1 MARDY
6 NYNLHV
12 CDVDVMSVMNESS
25 NAFIFEVVLDELN
38 NEHHSYI
45 TSIWYSVELTR
56 YSADVA
62 VTHANYSQCVHD
74 IMSSQMNNETLH
86 HGLHFCS
93 ILDTNAPT
101 MIPTL
106 APSYIPS
113 RNPTIIPTK
122 NPTLIPSHNPT
133 LIPSYIPSRNPTII
147 PTKNPTL
154 IPSHNPTLI
163 PSYNPSFVPS
173 YNPTLRTTG
182 NPTFIESMAANTE
195 SVDGNK
201 SSHNSANVMSSVSLT
216 IIICLSTALLC
227 CGAVLMVISCK
238 YKMLLNKNQ
247 GGSDPIQSIQ
257 DGDNEGVDAIDTNGI
272 MTPHVHN
279 DIYV

>member
-106 APSYIPS
+106 A
-113 RNPTIIPTK
+113 
-122 NPTLIPSHNPT
+122 
-133 LIPSYIPSRNPTII
+133 PSYIPSRNPTII